1 MLTRPLLVTAL
12 ALAASGCADT
22 SPKTAA
28 EKAVRAIYAEP
39 GLGTREGE
47 RDVLRRFGN
56 ERMQTALTSSDASC
70 AELIANTAP
79 NHGLVGT
86 AVGEFERTCV
96 SGLPLSCGQ
105 TAAKLTGVTV
115 NEGAGEAAVVV
126 AAVDVDGAPKSV
138 ELSLRLVANKY
149 LVDDVHCP

>member
-1 MLTRPLLVTAL
+1 MLFRFLLAAAV
-12 ALAASGCADT
+12 ALAASACADT

-28 EKAVRAIYAEP
+28 EKAVRALYAEP
-39 GLGTREGE
+39 GLGTRDGE
-47 RDVLRRFGN
+47 RMILRRFGN
-56 ERMQTALTSSDASC
+56 ERMQTALTSSDSSC
-70 AELIANTAP
+70 ADLVANPAP

-115 NEGAGEAAVVV
+115 NEGAGESAVAV